1 MIIFAN
7 RKGDFN
13 MNTNMIRA
21 RHRAIEDVL
30 EHIEMLCTRYIDDKD
45 KNVQSYNEARESEDE
60 WSINFYKNEIDE
72 DSEKIE
78 VLEAIYNLVY
88 ENTNKIVKR

>member
-1 MIIFAN
+1 
-7 RKGDFN
+7 

-30 EHIEMLCTRYIDDKD
+30 EHIENLCTRYTDDKC
-45 KNVQSYNEARESEDE
+45 KNVELYNEARESEDE
-60 WSINFYKNEIDE
+60 WSINFYRGEIDE